1 MHDIQ
6 HHIQSLTSGD
16 DSQAEAAVQAL
27 ARLGEAALPALQELL
42 ASPHADTRWWAAWAL
57 SSLTLPQ
64 TSVLLRG
71 LLKDSDLSVRQC
83 AALALREQPTPEAIP
98 DLIELLMEEDT
109 ILVRLAGAALIAVG
123 KEAVPALLELYRGSP
138 QKARL
143 EAVRTLAAIGDERA
157 IGTLFEAFQSDS
169 AIMEYWA
176 NEGLE
181 RLGIGMVYFNP

>member
-123 KEAVPALLELYRGSP
+123 KEAVPALLELYRDGP
-138 QKARL
+138 QTARL

>member
-6 HHIQSLTSGD
+6 HHIQALTSGN

>member
-6 HHIQSLTSGD
+6 DHIRALTSGD
-16 DSQAEAAVQAL
+16 DAQAESAVRAL
-27 ARLGEAALPALQELL
+27 AKAGEAALPALQELL
-42 ASPHADTRWWAAWAL
+42 ASPDADTRWWAAWAL

-64 TSVLLRG
+64 ASILLRG
-71 LLKDSDLSVRQC
+71 LLKDPDLSVRQC
-83 AALALREQPTPEAIP
+83 TALALREQPTPQAVP
-98 DLIELLMEEDT
+98 DLVELLMEEDT

-123 KEAVPALLELYRGSP
+123 KEAVPALLELYRGGP
-138 QKARL
+138 HKARL

-181 RLGIGMVYFNP
+181 RLGIGMVFFNP